1 MTKQDGAM
9 RERSRHFG
17 IVLCVLCTSASLPR
31 PPSAQELPGIGGS
44 DTLQVQASHRW
55 QQWGTLGDIRVRG
68 DFVDDL
74 PAGREVQRGRS
85 FLRLGAA
92 VFPLPAF
99 ELGAAGEA
107 ALGSDH
113 NADNRINNDNESS
126 DDFNLDLLYGSW
138 RPRPELEISAGRK
151 ALPLLLTPLTW
162 DDDLR
167 PDGGTIAARL
177 PSGDFDAWRL
187 AAGWFGVRSLAE
199 SWTRLAVAQA
209 GFSWRDGG
217 PRGVDARLAYLYWD
231 HVDALV
237 ADGLARTNA
246 TRNGRFVSDFR
257 LLDLQLRWRALLGPV
272 PSVIHGEWVENLGAD
287 AASTG
292 LRAGLVLGDLR
303 AHGHVQVQYSYHR
316 TEQDAVL
323 AAFNADDWWFHSRLR
338 GHRGSVSLA
347 LGRRT
352 ILGIS
357 GSLERRDDLDTWTKR
372 LLLDLRV
379 DLSS

>member
-1 MTKQDGAM
+1 MG
-9 RERSRHFG
+9 ERSRRFG
-17 IVLCVLCTSASLPR
+17 IVLCALGPTFSLFSAVQ
-31 PPSAQELPGIGGS
+31 AQELPGIGGP
-44 DTLQVQASHRW
+44 DTLQAVASDRW
-55 QQWGTLGDIRVRG
+55 HQWGTLGDLRVRG
-68 DFVDDL
+68 DFVDGL
-74 PAGREVQRGRS
+74 PGGREVQRGRS
-85 FLRLGAA
+85 FLRFGAA
-92 VFPLPAF
+92 VTPLAAL

-113 NADNRINNDNESS
+113 NSENRINNDNETS
-126 DDFNLDLLYGSW
+126 DDFNLDLLYGRW
-138 RPRPELEISAGRK
+138 RPRPELEISAGRN
-151 ALPLLLTPLTW
+151 ALPFLLTPLTW

-187 AAGWFGVRSLAE
+187 AAGWLGVRNLAE
-199 SWTRLAVAQA
+199 SWARLAAVQA

-217 PRGVDARLAYLYWD
+217 PRGADARLAYLYWD
-231 HVDALV
+231 HVGALV

-246 TRNGRFVSDFR
+246 TRNARFVSDFR
-257 LLDLQLRWRALLGPV
+257 ILDLQLRWRAQLGPV
-272 PSVIHGEWVENLGAD
+272 PSVLHGEWVENLGAD

-292 LRAGLVLGDLR
+292 VRAGLVLGDVG
-303 AHGHVQVQYSYHR
+303 AHGHVQVQYFYHR

-357 GSLERRDDLDTWTKR
+357 GSLERRDDLETWTKR